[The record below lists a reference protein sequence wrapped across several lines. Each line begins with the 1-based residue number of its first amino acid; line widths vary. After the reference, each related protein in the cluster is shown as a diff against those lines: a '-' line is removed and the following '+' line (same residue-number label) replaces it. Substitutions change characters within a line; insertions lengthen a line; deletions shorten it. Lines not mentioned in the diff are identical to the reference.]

1 MILHS
6 KILAVSVERLLLVKG
21 AALDVNLDLDV
32 AEAAKGEAEEVV
44 VGVLDVVAEEAGKF
58 TVTDFDDGVG
68 GELLFGELD
77 VVLVV
82 DAGDGLT
89 ESLDVAVGNLGEF
102 QTAGSGARH
111 GSLWQEELDIGIIA
125 DVLIG
130 YGLLHTADEEHAGDE
145 VAVDHSLGTVGVDMQ
160 HFLARDVGFPGGS
173 SGGFIEEGDT
183 GVGVLLVG
191 QQGHEPL
198 AVGYGRATR
207 FVHVSTYR
215 SAWRTLC
222 FVHISLQRYKSFF
235 N

>member
-1 MILHS
+1 M
-6 KILAVSVERLLLVKG
+6 LVKG

-44 VGVLDVVAEEAGKF
+44 VGVLDVVAVEAGEF

-89 ESLDVAVGNLGEF
+89 ESLDVAVGYLGKL
-102 QTAGSGARH
+102 QAAGSGAWH
-111 GSLWQEELDIGIIA
+111 GSLWQEELDIGVIA

-145 VAVDHSLGTVGVDMQ
+145 VAVHHPLGAVGIGVE
-160 HFLARDVGFPGGS
+160 HFLAGDVGFPRGCGRT
-173 SGGFIEEGDT
+173 FAEVIDT
-183 GVGVLLVG
+183 GVCVLLMG

-207 FVHVSTYR
+207 FVHLSTYR
-215 SAWRTLC
+215 TTWRNLR
-222 FVHISLQRYKSFF
+222 FVHNSVQRYKENFI
-235 N
+235 

>member
-1 MILHS
+1 M
-6 KILAVSVERLLLVKG
+6 LVKG
-21 AALDVNLDLDV
+21 AAFDVDFNLDV
-32 AEAAKGEAEEVV
+32 AEAAEGEAEEVV
-44 VGVLDVVAEEAGKF
+44 VGVLDVVAVEAGEF
-58 TVTDFDDGVG
+58 TVADFDDGVG

-77 VVLVV
+77 VVLAD

-111 GSLWQEELDIGIIA
+111 GSLWQEELDIGVIA

-145 VAVDHSLGTVGVDMQ
+145 VAVDHPLGAVGVDVE
-160 HFLARDVGFPGGS
+160 HLFAGDVGFPGGC
-173 SGGFIEEGDT
+173 GGAFAEVVDT
-183 GVGVLLVG
+183 GVGVFLMG

-207 FVHVSTYR
+207 FVHLSTYR
-215 SAWRTLC
+215 TTWRNLR
-222 FVHISLQRYKSFF
+222 FVHNSVQRYKENFI
-235 N
+235 